1 MSTIQETTILGKLRS
16 WGYWRVVIR
25 PTTFQVKRIAR
36 FDDLLPI
43 VDRNSVQLR
52 GWDYPHVD
60 RSRPPLRGADWVG
73 QEYDCEDQ
81 IEVWRFYQSG
91 LFLHYFAIA
100 GDWRDL
106 STFLPAE
113 PGWAP
118 LRDIDY
124 LETIYKF
131 VEIFEF
137 ATRLA
142 LSPAGASPMH
152 VEIDLEHLENRR
164 LVTTSRDI
172 VLRGEYC
179 TQMPRWNHRWEGSQT
194 DLIARPRELAAL
206 AAQEFFA
213 RFGLNVTLASLSE
226 LQQRITP

>member
-1 MSTIQETTILGKLRS
+1 MSTIQETAILSKLCSR
-16 WGYWRVVIR
+16 GYWRVVIR
-25 PTTFQVKRIAR
+25 PTTFQEKRIAR

-43 VDRNSVQLR
+43 IDRNSVQLR

-60 RSRPPLRGADWVG
+60 HSRPPLRGADWVG

-91 LFLHYFAIA
+91 LFLHYLAIA

-106 STFLPAE
+106 STFRPAV

-124 LETIYKF
+124 LDTIYELM
-131 VEIFEF
+131 EIFEF
-137 ATRLA
+137 ASRLA

-164 LVTTSRDI
+164 IITTSRDI
-172 VLRGEYC
+172 VLRGEYR
-179 TQMPRWNHRWEGSQT
+179 TQMPRWNHPWEGSQT

-206 AAQEFFA
+206 AAQDFFA

-226 LQQRITP
+226 LQKRIAP